1 MNNSMTFVYKT
12 AVAAVVVLA
21 TATSCIQKEAL
32 NTECDILTCE
42 LPSDILMSSPQ
53 ITNNKVIITVFPNVD
68 ITALAPVFTLTDGAT
83 ISPASGS
90 VQNFRAAENHT
101 INYTV
106 TSQDGEWSKT
116 YPVVISQQEKPS
128 EYWFNKVELDPTRKY
143 AIFNE
148 YEDGPDG
155 KPQFLMSWA
164 SGNPGYV
171 MCGEADKAAKKQY
184 GTDSYK
190 DHIWEFFPT
199 LAVFPDGT
207 QTRIDSENVAN
218 FMNGD
223 KYATPDY
230 IRLVT
235 RSTGGFGKM
244 VKMPIAAGN
253 IFQGQFDLEQ
263 AVQHPREAT
272 KFGEPYLYKPLKLEG
287 EYRYI
292 SGETFTDEAG
302 NPVPGQVD
310 KFSIY
315 AVFFLSSETTEFID
329 GNELHNNFQN
339 PAMVALANLGDAH
352 VTGLGGNDW
361 VKFSIDFDYS
371 AYNKVIDETQLA
383 LGKYKIGIV
392 IASSAEGDYFRG
404 AVGSTLD
411 VRNLKIVHE

>member
-1 MNNSMTFVYKT
+1 MTFVYKT

-21 TATSCIQKEAL
+21 STTSCIQKEAL

-42 LPSDILMSSPQ
+42 VPSEILMSSPQ
-53 ITNNKVIITVFPNVD
+53 ITNTTVTLTVFPNVD
-68 ITALAPVFTLTDGAT
+68 ITALAPTFTLTEGAT

-90 VQNFRAAENHT
+90 TQNFRTAENHT
-101 INYTV
+101 VNYTV
-106 TSQDGEWSKT
+106 TSQDGEWKKT
-116 YPVVISQQEKPS
+116 YRVMVSQQEKPS
-128 EYWFNKVELDPTRKY
+128 EYRFNKVELDPSRKY
-143 AIFNE
+143 SIFNE

-155 KPQFLMSWA
+155 KSLFLMSWA
-164 SGNPGYV
+164 SGNPGFV
-171 MCGEADKAAKKQY
+171 MCGEADRLARVQY
-184 GTDSYK
+184 GKDNYK

-199 LAVFPDGT
+199 LACYPEGT
-207 QTRIDSENVAN
+207 QVKVDGDNVAT

-223 KYATPDY
+223 KYAVPDY

-244 VKMPIAAGN
+244 VGMPIAAGN
-253 IFQGQFDLEQ
+253 IFQGEFDLEQ

-287 EYRYI
+287 EYRYAA
-292 SGETFTDEAG
+292 GEKFTDEQG
-302 NPVPGQVD
+302 KTVDGRTD

-315 AVFFLSSETTEFID
+315 AVYFLSDENTQYID

-352 VTGLGGNDW
+352 VTGLGDNDW
-361 VKFSIDFDYS
+361 VSFSIDFDYS
-371 AYNKVIDETQLA
+371 AYGKTIDEAQLA